1 MLETLGFFIILAS
14 TKSCKIMK
22 SRFLLLV
29 MLFTFVASHGQTIDE
44 AFITGKWKV
53 KKATALKNADKAETK
68 ELVTGFQKATYSFN
82 SDHSFTFETKS
93 STKMMEQLEK
103 LFQNNQWIFDK
114 KKKQIK
120 VGLKKEGYSNITFIV
135 SVKEKKIIFVI
146 EDAQIEMVMKKQ

>member
-1 MLETLGFFIILAS
+1 
-14 TKSCKIMK
+14 MK
-22 SRFLLLV
+22 SPFLLLV
-29 MLFTFVASHGQTIDE
+29 MLFTFVASQSQTIDE

-68 ELVTGFQKATYSFN
+68 EWVTGFQKATYSFN

-93 STKMMEQLEK
+93 HTKMMVQLEK

-135 SVKEKKIIFVI
+135 SLKEKKIIFVI